1 MSLFR
6 VLSSIAA
13 PAERQPDRDNDKY
26 INSQTHPEQNVH
38 NASFRVRLF
47 GNGEDF
53 KKGRRAKPVS
63 KRNVWNSNCLWASL
77 CSTFSRPN
85 PIAIL
90 KSFLIRTDTHVHTQR
105 IKRPNTPI
113 GDERKVLK
121 TKRQCVAANFAVLL
135 RRRRTLSWLSERE
148 MSMAAANSPA
158 SISILY
164 RKKSKEQR
172 HISRTAATETLS
184 SYNVWCLCYLR
195 VQNFPQNVI
204 YHTRG
209 TIHKHT

>member
-1 MSLFR
+1 MKFQLFVGVV
-6 VLSSIAA
+6 VL
-13 PAERQPDRDNDKY
+13 
-26 INSQTHPEQNVH
+26 
-38 NASFRVRLF
+38 
-47 GNGEDF
+47 DF
-53 KKGRRAKPVS
+53 FPTK
-63 KRNVWNSNCLWASL
+63 SNCNIKII
-77 CSTFSRPN
+77 PH
-85 PIAIL
+85 
-90 KSFLIRTDTHVHTQR
+90 THRHTHIHTQR

-172 HISRTAATETLS
+172 HIPRTAATETLS